1 MLIETESLRAFL
13 SSSYADLTSEKV
25 LEDFWCQEGSIFSLI
40 PKKMF
45 KPRRW
50 RDLPGMDYGVVSYQW
65 KMNLGH
71 LAKFALGLDASPN
84 PIKTQYIW
92 FDVCCLNQLDGGR
105 MATIQRSDEIYY
117 HAKEYHLM
125 EVGSLSRG
133 WVLFELSS
141 VPKTL
146 LPITHFTT
154 SDANMLNMAK
164 ETLKRTGFDK
174 CKFTK
179 ETDRSLVRKKI
190 LEKYGDMQAFNSKI
204 AAIVDYLI

>member
-13 SSSYADLTSEKV
+13 SPSHADMTSDKV
-25 LEDFWCQEGSIFSLI
+25 LEDIWYLKGSIFSLI
-40 PKKMF
+40 PKSMF
-45 KPRRW
+45 KRRRW
-50 RDLPGMDYGVVSYQW
+50 CDLPGIDYGVISYQW
-65 KMNLGH
+65 KMKLGH

-84 PIKTQYIW
+84 PIKSPYIW
-92 FDVCCLNQLDGGR
+92 LDVFSLNQLDGGR

-133 WVLFELSS
+133 WVLYKLSS
-141 VPKTL
+141 VPKTI

-154 SDANMLNMAK
+154 SDAKMLKMAK

-174 CKFTK
+174 CKFSK

-190 LEKYGDMQAFNSKI
+190 LEEYGDIQAFNSRI
-204 AAIVDYLI
+204 AAIVDNLI